1 MKKIK
6 IFILTLLYGFLLNCI
21 IVDNLGLTD
30 TYKGD
35 VAKKR
40 LLDAA
45 MIGDSLTARAAFTAQ
60 GYTGPELESY
70 IILDVIYVSL
80 IDETVFKIDKSK
92 YYKKDD
98 IDDCAKALQ
107 IIGVIA
113 DFDSFTTYMS
123 NFNCN
128 LSANDLLIDKNMGK
142 SSNNPSKNNK

>member
-1 MKKIK
+1 MKKIN
-6 IFILTLLYGFLLNCI
+6 IFIIILLYCFLSNCI
-21 IVDNLGLTD
+21 VVDTLGLTD
-30 TYKGD
+30 AYKGD
-35 VAKKR
+35 VAKRK
-40 LLDAA
+40 LIDAA

-70 IILDVIYVSL
+70 IIADVIYVSL
-80 IDETVFKIDKSK
+80 IDEMVFKIDESK

-107 IIGVIA
+107 FLGVIA

-128 LSANDLLIDKNMGK
+128 LSSNDLLIDKNIGK
-142 SSNNPSKNNK
+142 NSNNPSKNK